1 MFLAFDIMG
10 EVGFSKDFDNLATGK
25 EHPAIKGIHDHML
38 ILGILSNV
46 PWLLNI
52 IGSIPGAAAGYT
64 GFFNWCSSEINEKEK
79 ASLRYRSYLKHM
91 LTDHLD
97 LDSRSTP
104 ARYRVLAHEGLQRK
118 RHLSSA
124 FTRRFGRGC
133 PCCYHCWQVGIS
145 GLPCNHVP

>member
-1 MFLAFDIMG
+1 MFLSFDVMG

-64 GFFNWCSSEINEKEK
+64 GFFNWCSNEIKEKEK
-79 ASLRYRSYLKHM
+79 ASPRYTL
-91 LTDHLD
+91 
-97 LDSRSTP
+97 STS
-104 ARYRVLAHEGLQRK
+104 K
-118 RHLSSA
+118 
-124 FTRRFGRGC
+124 C
-133 PCCYHCWQVGIS
+133 
-145 GLPCNHVP
+145 

>member
-1 MFLAFDIMG
+1 MFLSFDVMG

-64 GFFNWCSSEINEKEK
+64 GFFNWCSSEIKEKAK
-79 ASLRYRSYLKHM
+79 ASLRYI
-91 LTDHLD
+91 
-97 LDSRSTP
+97 ST
-104 ARYRVLAHEGLQRK
+104 
-118 RHLSSA
+118 
-124 FTRRFGRGC
+124 
-133 PCCYHCWQVGIS
+133 
-145 GLPCNHVP
+145 